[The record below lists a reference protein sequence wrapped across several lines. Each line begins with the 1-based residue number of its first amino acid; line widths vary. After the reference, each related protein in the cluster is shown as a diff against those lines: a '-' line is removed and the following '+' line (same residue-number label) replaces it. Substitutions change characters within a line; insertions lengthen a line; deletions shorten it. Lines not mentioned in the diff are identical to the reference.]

1 MRALVFGASI
11 SQGYYDSQGGWVDR
25 WKRDEMA
32 RRMDSGKGITVF
44 NLATSGDTSAD
55 VRRRIHD
62 EIAHRVWTDEEMVV
76 IVPVGTNDS
85 MISGSNEKTP
95 QVEYANNLRV
105 IVDNAREFTKNIIFV
120 ELPPCDESRT
130 NPVSWGDYNY
140 SNERLKVY
148 NQTMNQIAAECDVT
162 IVRLFDEF
170 TQAQQSDELLYD
182 GLHPNDKGHELIYN
196 EVKKKL
202 AEIL

>member
-62 EIAHRVWTDEEMVV
+62 EIVNRVWPGDEMMV
-76 IVPVGTNDS
+76 IVSVGTNDS
-85 MISGSNEKTP
+85 MISGGNEKTSRA
-95 QVEYANNLRV
+95 EYADNLRV
-105 IVDNAREFTKNIIFV
+105 IVDSAREFTKNIIFV

-140 SNERLKVY
+140 SNERLQLY
-148 NQTMNQIAAECDVT
+148 NQTMSDVAAECSVT
-162 IVRLFDEF
+162 TSSYTMRLHRPSK
-170 TQAQQSDELLYD
+170 TTSCSAMVCTLTT
-182 GLHPNDKGHELIYN
+182 KGMS
-196 EVKKKL
+196 
-202 AEIL
+202 